1 VKPKRI
7 LVVEDD
13 PVVRGLCLEAPA
25 GQAHI
30 VVGVEDGAVALE
42 EIRRNPPDIILL
54 DLIMPKARLDGIALL
69 SELVAGPRIPIII
82 LSAFGDDLVQG
93 LSPELATALPISG
106 ILNKPFS
113 LEALAR
119 EIDRVDRHGLPAG

>member
-13 PVVRGLCLEAPA
+13 PVVRGLCLEALA